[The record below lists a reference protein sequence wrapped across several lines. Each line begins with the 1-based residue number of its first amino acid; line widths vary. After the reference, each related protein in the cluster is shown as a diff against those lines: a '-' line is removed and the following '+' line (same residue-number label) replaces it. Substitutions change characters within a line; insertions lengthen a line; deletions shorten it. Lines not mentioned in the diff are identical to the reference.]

1 VSAAVRQDKPNA
13 WHPVF
18 LNSSFPPSAF
28 LPLAKFLRRVY
39 RPINMNLEKLRR
51 FGIPKMSSEAF
62 VGIGITVAELGGLC
76 LLLGWAEQMRS
87 VPKIALVWFAL
98 GVVLVVVGG
107 LTAAIPRFNERRRIR
122 AERLPQSDVPPA
134 EAKDVSEPEEQL
146 Y

>member
-18 LNSSFPPSAF
+18 LYSSSSFRFS
-28 LPLAKFLRRVY
+28 LLAKFLRRVY
-39 RPINMNLEKLRR
+39 GPITMNLEKLRR
-51 FGIPKMSSEAF
+51 FGIPKMSSEAL
-62 VGIGITVAELGGLC
+62 VGIGITVAELGALC

-98 GVVLVVVGG
+98 GVVLVIIGG
-107 LTAAIPRFNERRRIR
+107 LTAAIPRFNDRRRIL
-122 AERLPQSDVPPA
+122 AERLPQSDVPPGKA
-134 EAKDVSEPEEQL
+134 RDVGEPEEQL

>member
-1 VSAAVRQDKPNA
+1 MNA
-13 WHPVF
+13 
-18 LNSSFPPSAF
+18 
-28 LPLAKFLRRVY
+28 
-39 RPINMNLEKLRR
+39 EKLRR
-51 FGIPKMSSEAF
+51 LGIPKMSPEAL

-98 GVVLVVVGG
+98 GVVLVIVGG
-107 LTAAIPRFNERRRIR
+107 LTAAIPRFNDRRRIR
-122 AERLPQSDVPPA
+122 AERLPQADLPPD